1 MQIRNIGI
9 VSPGDMGQAV
19 AMRLKE
25 SGFVMYGALAGRSDR
40 TRNLA
45 REAGITDCGTMVE
58 LVGQCDLLLSVLD
71 PAAALD
77 NARAA
82 ADAMKKAA
90 RKPVFVDCNAVAPK
104 SMEEITAIIGEASA
118 DCIDVGLIGSP
129 PRGKTCTRIYASGP
143 QARLLEQIKHPNLA
157 VRVISE
163 RIGDASAVKMC
174 YGAIT
179 KGAVAL
185 GLELLITARRMGV
198 YRNSGKRIQGKHS
211 GSVRLDARARAE
223 HAAEGIPLGA
233 RNERDCPHLRRRRPH
248 AQNVPGC
255 WRNVRV
261 RRENPARAGIAG
273 RSPSAGAQ
281 RRRSRT
287 AACPVAVRS

>member
-1 MQIRNIGI
+1 M
-9 VSPGDMGQAV
+9 
-19 AMRLKE
+19 L
-25 SGFVMYGALAGRSDR
+25 
-40 TRNLA
+40 
-45 REAGITDCGTMVE
+45 E

-82 ADAMKKAA
+82 AAAMKKAA

-104 SMEEITAIIGEASA
+104 SMEEITVIISEAGA
-118 DCIDVGLIGSP
+118 DCIDAGLIGSP

-198 YRNSGKRIQGKHS
+198 YETVENEFRESIPEVYDWMLGRVPSTPPKAYRWVPEMNEIARTFGDAGLTPKMFQGAGEMFEFVAKTPLGQES
-211 GSVRLDARARAE
+211 PEEARAQ
-223 HAAEGIPLGA
+223 A
-233 RNERDCPHLRRRRPH
+233 RSGGE
-248 AQNVPGC
+248 V
-255 WRNVRV
+255 VRQL
-261 RRENPARAGIAG
+261 AR
-273 RSPSAGAQ
+273 
-281 RRRSRT
+281 
-287 AACPVAVRS
+287 

>member
-45 REAGITDCGTMVE
+45 REAGITDCGNMVE

-82 ADAMKKAA
+82 ADAMKKAG

-104 SMEEITAIIGEASA
+104 SMEDITAIIGEAGA

-198 YRNSGKRIQGKHS
+198 YETVENEFRESIPEVYDWMLGRVPSTPPKAYRWVPEMNEIARTFGDAGLTPKMFQGAGEMFEFVAKTPLGQES
-211 GSVRLDARARAE
+211 PEEARAQ
-223 HAAEGIPLGA
+223 A
-233 RNERDCPHLRRRRPH
+233 RSGGE
-248 AQNVPGC
+248 V
-255 WRNVRV
+255 VRQL
-261 RRENPARAGIAG
+261 AR
-273 RSPSAGAQ
+273 
-281 RRRSRT
+281 
-287 AACPVAVRS
+287 